1 MDNEKELALYG
12 VSNLPKDEV
21 AYIRLREAAL
31 RSKKYYHQPL
41 MVCYSGGKDSDTLV
55 QLAIESG
62 VDFEV
67 VHSHTTADAPET
79 VRYVRQRFKEW
90 ENQGIK
96 CSIEYPYYKGQRT
109 SMWALIPQKRLPPTQ
124 IVRYCCAILKETSG
138 ANRACATGV
147 RWAESVKRKNGRG
160 IHEITNNDKSKRIML
175 MNDNDDKRL
184 LNERCMQQRKSVTNP
199 IIDWTDEEVITYLR
213 DRQIEGN
220 PLYKCGFN
228 RVGCI
233 GCPMAGKKRW
243 EEFNRYPKYKD
254 LYIKA
259 FDKMLRLRERD
270 GLQPTQQPWKTDYD
284 VFLWWMEENP
294 NQILFPGYDDWEDEQ

>member
-1 MDNEKELALYG
+1 MDKEMELALYG
-12 VSNLPKDEV
+12 ESHKPKDEV
-21 AYIRLREAAL
+21 AYMRLQDAAM
-31 RSKKYYHQPL
+31 RSEMYYKKPL

-62 VDFEV
+62 IDFEV

-96 CSIEYPYYKGQRT
+96 CSIEYPYYKGKRT
-109 SMWALIPQKRLPPTQ
+109 SMWALIPQKRLPPTRLA
-124 IVRYCCAILKETSG
+124 RYCCAVLKETAG
-138 ANRACATGV
+138 EGRAIATGV
-147 RWAESVKRKNGRG
+147 RWAESLKRQGRG
-160 IHEITNNDKSKRIML
+160 INEVLAKDKDKRIIL

-184 LNERCMQQRKSVTNP
+184 LNERCVMKRTTSCNA
-199 IIDWTDEEVITYLR
+199 IIDWSDEDVITYLR
-213 DRQIEGN
+213 DRQIEVN

-228 RVGCI
+228 RVGFI

-243 EEFNRYPKYKD
+243 EEFNMYPKYKD
-254 LYIKA
+254 LYIRT
-259 FDKMLRLRERD
+259 FDKMIEARKAA
-270 GLQPTQQPWKTDYD
+270 GLEIRNKSWKTGYD